1 MQAAANRFIT
11 PAKTMNTG
19 DNFFA
24 SKQDCHSKAEKV
36 FDDWETCLRTLMVNK
51 SCDVHEETLKTAK
64 LFAQVD
70 SLSKNTQ
77 HSLERT
83 GKVLDQLLDK

>member
-1 MQAAANRFIT
+1 
-11 PAKTMNTG
+11 MNNNG
-19 DNFFA
+19 NDSFFA
-24 SKQDCHSKAEKV
+24 SKQDCHAKTEKV
-36 FDDWETCLRTLMVNK
+36 YDDWETCLRTLMVNK
-51 SCDVHEETLKTAK
+51 SYDVHEETLKTAK

-77 HSLERT
+77 FSLERT